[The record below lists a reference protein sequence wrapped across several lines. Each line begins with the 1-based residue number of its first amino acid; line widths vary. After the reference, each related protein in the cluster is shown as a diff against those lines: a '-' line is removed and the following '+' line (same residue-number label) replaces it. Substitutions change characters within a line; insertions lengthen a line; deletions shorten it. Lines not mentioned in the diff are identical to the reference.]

1 VRESEEEEGSGCK
14 ADELYSRK
22 GLEAS
27 RRTGSLFTSLE
38 VL

>member
-1 VRESEEEEGSGCK
+1 VRKSEEEEGSGCK
-14 ADELYSRK
+14 ADELHSGK

-27 RRTGSLFTSLE
+27 RRISSLFTSLE